1 MLVLIFDRNKLKQT
15 IMSTDFIL
23 GAIVATTV
31 ILFVVLVI
39 LKNKRDKEEYMNELN
54 MFEREKEKYR
64 SE

>member
-1 MLVLIFDRNKLKQT
+1 
-15 IMSTDFIL
+15 MSTDFIF

-54 MFEREKEKYR
+54 MFEREKDHYR